1 MGAALAGEGWLGGD
15 SEDSSESG
23 TLRRDLIS
31 TVMVS
36 LPRFCL

>member
-1 MGAALAGEGWLGGD
+1 MDAALAREGWLGGESGD
-15 SEDSSESG
+15 SFESG

-36 LPRFCL
+36 SP